1 MRKLFLIMMT
11 LLACTVGMQA
21 QTRTYRGTILDASD
35 NEPLVGATVMPIG
48 GGQGVAAD
56 VEGKFAITVP
66 ANVTKVQV
74 SYVGFATQTVELH
87 DGMTIYMQNAA
98 TALDNVVVV
107 AYGTASKESLTG
119 SVAVV
124 GSQEIED
131 RPVTTVT
138 AALEGNA
145 PGVQVNN
152 STGTPGSSP
161 SIRIRGFNSINGNN
175 SPLYV
180 VDGVTFEGDINDLN
194 PADIES
200 MSVLKDAASSA
211 LYGSRGAN
219 GVILITT
226 KKAKNVGTIDV
237 TATIRQGMYN
247 RGLPFYDRLGINEWM
262 QAEFDGQLNA
272 LARYGDVF
280 SPTSGEAYD
289 KNRELLANGGI
300 MSLLQYNPYGGIAEN
315 GTQIGL
321 GNDQLFDP
329 TTGKFLGKSVLPGY
343 TDLNWWNAVARS
355 GYRQEYNVNAS
366 GATDKF
372 NIFASVGYLKENG
385 YMYLTDFD
393 RFTARVNANFNPTK
407 YLKFGVNFAG
417 TQQESQYGNVE
428 SNSLN
433 TTNNPFQA
441 QFMAPNLPYY
451 LHNGDG
457 SIMRD
462 DNGQPIWA
470 GSINGAYWLS
480 GTSNYAWELRENK
493 RNLSK
498 TSLDGNAYITAVI
511 PYGFEL
517 TFRGQLYRD
526 KETYYEYDNRLV
538 GSAVGVGRLVKEFD
552 FFKSHT
558 FMQMLTW
565 EHQYGLN
572 HIDVLLDHE
581 NFNYEYSYDYFQNE
595 YQLMDGFENNF
606 NNFEENY
613 YTLSGG
619 NQTRTESYLG
629 RLRYNFD
636 QTYFAEAS
644 IRRDGSSRFSK
655 DNRWGTFWSLGA
667 SWVISKEKFMHDVN
681 WVNFL
686 KLRAAYGTTGNDAS
700 APYYGYQTTYGFSTA
715 LGGMNILETSVIGN
729 TNLKWETTKTFDV
742 ALEGSLFNDRFNF
755 SIGYFHKYNSDLL
768 FSVNLPSSM
777 GSLGSNGWPSYTW
790 TNVGD
795 MLNRGWEL
803 QFGVDII
810 RNKDLKWDFNIDA
823 TFLKNKIKKLPE
835 HDLPGEGLYVGK
847 SIYQIQTLNWAG
859 VDQLTGQSLYEIE
872 LESPDFMY
880 FDADGKTLYDEDAF
894 NSYLAAAQNAA
905 AGSNQWIYYEKDG
918 HYYTNNTA
926 YATSKAFDA
935 LPTVFG
941 SFSTNLS
948 WKGINLGLLFTYQ
961 VGGRTLDTNYRR
973 LMATSTSN
981 TGALHKDV
989 LKSWTGTPAGIT
1001 ADSPNRIDPN
1011 GTPILDNS
1019 MSSYNN
1025 ATSSRFIFSSSY
1037 LALKNLNVSY
1047 TFPKKWASAMKMK
1060 DLNIGAYIDN
1070 VFLVAKK
1077 KGMNPTYG
1085 FSGGQGLYYV
1095 PARVFAFQ
1103 LQAKF

>member
-1 MRKLFLIMMT
+1 
-11 LLACTVGMQA
+11 
-21 QTRTYRGTILDASD
+21 
-35 NEPLVGATVMPIG
+35 MPIG

-56 VEGKFAITVP
+56 VDGKFTLIVP
-66 ANVTKVQV
+66 ANVTKAQV
-74 SYVGFATQTVELH
+74 SYVGFATQVVELH
-87 DGMTIYMQNAA
+87 ENMKIYMQNAA
-98 TALDNVVVV
+98 TALDNLVVV

-124 GSQEIED
+124 GAQDIED
-131 RPVTTVT
+131 RPVATVT

-145 PGVQVNN
+145 PGVQVNG
-152 STGTPGSSP
+152 STGTPGSAP
-161 SIRIRGFNSINGNN
+161 TIRIRGFNSINGNN
-175 SPLYV
+175 NPLYV
-180 VDGVTFEGDINDLN
+180 VDGVPFEGDINDLN

-226 KKAKNVGTIDV
+226 KKAKNLGTLDV

-247 RGLPFYDRLGINEWM
+247 RGLPFYDRLGINDWM
-262 QAEFDGQLNA
+262 QAQFDGQLNA
-272 LARYGDVF
+272 LARYGDVYA
-280 SPTSGEAYD
+280 PTSGEAYD
-289 KNRELLANGGI
+289 TYRESLANGDI
-300 MSLLQYNPYGGIAEN
+300 MSLIQYNVYGGKTED
-315 GTQIGL
+315 GKEIGL
-321 GNDQLFDP
+321 AGNKLFDP
-329 TTGKFLGKSVLPGY
+329 KTGKFLGTSPLPGY
-343 TDLNWWNAVARS
+343 TDLNWWDAVARS
-355 GYRQEYNVNAS
+355 GYRQEYNINAS

-372 NIFASVGYLKENG
+372 NVFASVGYLKENG
-385 YMYLTDFD
+385 YMLLTDFD
-393 RFTARVNANFNPTK
+393 RFTARLNANFNPTK

-428 SNSLN
+428 STSLN

-441 QFMAPNLPYY
+441 QFMAPNFPYY
-451 LHNGDG
+451 LHNEDG
-457 SIMRD
+457 SIMYD
-462 DNGQPIWA
+462 QDGPMWASANNG
-470 GSINGAYWLS
+470 GTWLA
-480 GTSNYAWELRENK
+480 GTSNYAWELRKNK
-493 RNLSK
+493 RNQSK
-498 TSLDGNAYITAVI
+498 TALDGNAYITAVL

-517 TFRGQLYRD
+517 TVRGQMYRD
-526 KETYYEYDNRLV
+526 KETYYEYDNNVV

-552 FFKSHT
+552 VYKSHT

-565 EHQYGLN
+565 EHQYGNN

-581 NFNYEYSYDYFQNE
+581 NFNWSTDYDYFQNE
-595 YQLMDGFENNF
+595 YQLMDGFENSF

-636 QTYFAEAS
+636 QKYFAEAS
-644 IRRDGSSRFSK
+644 IRRDGSSRFAK
-655 DNRWGTFWSLGA
+655 DKRWGTFWSLGG
-667 SWVISKEKFMHDVN
+667 SWVISKEKFMHNVD

-700 APYYGYQTTYGFSTA
+700 APYYGYQTTYSFTTG
-715 LGGMNILETSVIGN
+715 LGGMNILQPSVLGN
-729 TNLKWETTKTFDV
+729 VNLKWETTKTFDV
-742 ALEGSLFNDRFNF
+742 ALEGNLFNERFNF

-768 FSVNLPSSM
+768 FSVSLPSSM
-777 GSLGSNGWPSYTW
+777 GSLGTPGAPAYTW

-810 RNKDLKWDFNIDA
+810 RTKDLKWDFSVDA

-847 SIYQIQTLNWAG
+847 SIYQIQTLDWAG
-859 VDQLTGQSLYEIE
+859 VDQLTGQSMYVIDPM
-872 LESPDFMY
+872 SPDFMY
-880 FDADGKTLYDEDAF
+880 FDENGKTLYDEETFQSYVDKARDAAET
-894 NSYLAAAQNAA
+894 NS
-905 AGSNQWIYYEKDG
+905 QWVFIEKDG
-918 HYYTNNTA
+918 KYYTNNTA
-926 YATSKAFDA
+926 YATRKAFDA
-935 LPTVFG
+935 LPTVYG

-948 WKGINLGLLFTYQ
+948 WKGVNVGLLFTYQ
-961 VGGRTLDTNYRR
+961 LGGKTIDSNYRR
-973 LMATSTSN
+973 LMATSTSSV
-981 TGALHKDV
+981 GAIHKDV
-989 LKSWTGTPAGIT
+989 LKSWTEAPAGMT

-1011 GTPILDNS
+1011 ATPILDNY
-1019 MSSYNN
+1019 MSVYNN
-1025 ATSSRFIFSSSY
+1025 ASSSRFIFSSSY
-1037 LALKNLNVSY
+1037 LALKNLSVSY
-1047 TFPKKWASAMKMK
+1047 NFPQKWVKAMKMK
-1060 DLNIGAYIDN
+1060 DLNVGAFIDN

-1085 FSGGQGLYYV
+1085 FAGGQGLYYV

>member
-1 MRKLFLIMMT
+1 
-11 LLACTVGMQA
+11 MQA
-21 QTRTYRGTILDASD
+21 QTRTYHGTVLDASD
-35 NEPLVGATVMPIG
+35 NAPLVGATVMPIG

-56 VEGKFAITVP
+56 VDGKFTLTVP
-66 ANVTKVQV
+66 AGVNKARV
-74 SYVGFATQTVELH
+74 SYVGFATQTIELH
-87 DGMTIYMQNAA
+87 ENMTIYMQSAS

-131 RPVTTVT
+131 RPVSSVT
-138 AALEGNA
+138 SALEGNA
-145 PGVQVNN
+145 PGVQVNG
-152 STGTPGSSP
+152 STGTPGSAP
-161 SIRIRGFNSINGNN
+161 TIRIRGFNSINGSNA
-175 SPLYV
+175 PLYV
-180 VDGVTFEGDINDLN
+180 VDGVPFEGDINDIN
-194 PADIES
+194 PADVES

-226 KKAKNVGTIDV
+226 KKAKSAGSLDV

-262 QAEFDGQLNA
+262 QAQFDGQLNA
-272 LARYGDVF
+272 YARQNDVYY
-280 SPTSGEAYD
+280 PMDGERFATY
-289 KNRELLANGGI
+289 REALANGGM
-300 MSLLQYNPYGGIAEN
+300 MSLLKTNVYGGTAAD

-321 GNDQLFDP
+321 ADDKLYDP
-329 TTGKFLGKSVLPGY
+329 TTGKFLGTSPLPGY
-343 TDLNWWNAVARS
+343 TDLDWWDAVARN

-385 YMYLTDFD
+385 YMLLTDFD
-393 RFTARVNANFNPTK
+393 RFTARLNANFNPTK
-407 YLKFGVNFAG
+407 YLRFGINFSG

-428 SNSLN
+428 STSLN

-441 QFMAPNLPYY
+441 QFMAPNFPYY
-451 LHNGDG
+451 LHDANGD
-457 SIMRD
+457 ITRD
-462 DNGQPIWA
+462 NDGNPVWAASTNG
-470 GSINGAYWLS
+470 GYWLA

-493 RNLSK
+493 RNSSK
-498 TSLDGNAYITAVI
+498 TSLDGNAYITAVL

-517 TFRGQLYRD
+517 TFRGQLYRN
-526 KETYYEYDNRLV
+526 KQTFYEYDNNLV

-552 FFKSHT
+552 HYKSHT

-565 EHQYGLN
+565 EHQYGNN
-572 HIDVLLDHE
+572 HVDVLLDHE
-581 NFNYEYSYDYFQNE
+581 NFNYQYEWDYFQNE

-606 NNFEENY
+606 NNFSENY
-613 YTLSGG
+613 YTQSGG

-629 RLRYNFD
+629 RVRYNYD
-636 QTYFAEAS
+636 QQYFLEAS
-644 IRRDGSSRFSK
+644 LRRDGSSRFAK
-655 DNRWGTFWSLGA
+655 DQRWGTFWSVGG
-667 SWVISKEKFMHDVN
+667 SWVISKEKFMHDLD

-700 APYYGYQTTYGFSTA
+700 APYYGYQTTYSFTTG
-715 LGGMNILETSVIGN
+715 LGGMNIIQPAVLGN

-768 FSVNLPSSM
+768 FQVSLPSSM
-777 GSLGSNGWPSYTW
+777 GSLGTPGGQAYTW
-790 TNVGD
+790 QNVGD

-810 RNKDLKWDFNIDA
+810 RNKDVKWDFNVDA
-823 TFLKNKIKKLPE
+823 TFLKNRIKKLPE

-847 SIYQIQTLNWAG
+847 SIYQIQTLDWAG
-859 VDQLTGQSLYEIE
+859 VDMLTGQSMYEIYPY
-872 LESPDFMY
+872 SPEFMY
-880 FDADGKTLYDEDAF
+880 FDENGKTLYDTDAF
-894 NSYLAAAQNAA
+894 NSYVDKARQGAETD
-905 AGSNQWIYYEKDG
+905 SRWVFIEKDG
-918 HYYTNNTA
+918 KYYTNNTA
-926 YATSKAFDA
+926 WASTKTFDA
-935 LPTVFG
+935 LPTVYG
-941 SFSTNLS
+941 SFSTNVT

-961 VGGRTLDTNYRR
+961 LGGKTINSNYRR
-973 LMATSTSN
+973 LMATSTSSP
-981 TGALHKDV
+981 GAVHKDV
-989 LKSWTGTPAGIT
+989 LKSWTGVPAGMT
-1001 ADSPNRIDPN
+1001 ADSPNRMDKSA
-1011 GTPILDNS
+1011 TPILDNY

-1025 ATSSRFIFSSSY
+1025 ASSSRFIFSSSY
-1037 LALKNLNVSY
+1037 LALKNLNISY
-1047 TFPKKWASAMKMK
+1047 SIPKAWSQAMKLK
-1060 DLNIGAYIDN
+1060 DINVGAYIDN
-1070 VFLVAKK
+1070 VFLVTKK

-1085 FSGGQGLYYV
+1085 FGGGQGMYYV